1 MPSPTHDLD
10 AETRRGNLKAA
21 AVVIA
26 VILFLSVLLGG
37 MLFRNYS
44 IFLSYSHHTLT
55 SPATPPPWIAE
66 GPLSP
71 EGCVDATLDWARECV
86 GIKSLCDEYTTRVA
100 QECLEQ
106 GDHDVYCEALG
117 ARTATT
123 EFGLQEC
130 YARGT
135 KRNQDSESCS
145 SAYRAIDSYCAYLRD
160 KAAVERGEE
169 PIGRPTSRPQ
179 RPRHD

>member
-1 MPSPTHDLD
+1 MSSTTLD
-10 AETRRGNLKAA
+10 NDNETRRGNLKAA
-21 AVVIA
+21 VIVIGVV
-26 VILFLSVLLGG
+26 LLLSVVLGG

-44 IFLSYSHHTLT
+44 TFLSYAHHTLT
-55 SPATPPPWIAE
+55 NPATPPPWIAE

-86 GIKSLCDEYTTRVA
+86 GIKSLCDEYTTRVT

-106 GDHDVYCEALG
+106 GDHDAYCEALG

-135 KRNQDSESCS
+135 KRNQDSESCANS
-145 SAYRAIDSYCAYLRD
+145 YRAIDSYCAYLRD

-169 PIGRPTSRPQ
+169 PIGPPSSRPQ
-179 RPRHD
+179 RPSDD